1 MRLSW
6 SLRKQ
11 LLVQPLQVRRYEEEE
26 MDKVKGMMFPG
37 AGGGEDNSA
46 DGVPWWMK
54 YLGKA
59 AGITAAIVAMLF
71 GVWCCITLD
80 PMCLVAGIWQVAAGF
95 IMIVIEAPFCCM
107 FLDFVASFAEMVERR
122 PPWQKTALYVV
133 LAIPP
138 LFLCF
143 SLTTLVGCAGIAATG
158 VLYGMQVIGKKAN
171 ANDMAAAA
179 RGGEPDEKNIMDD
192 GDWQTNP

>member
-1 MRLSW
+1 
-6 SLRKQ
+6 
-11 LLVQPLQVRRYEEEE
+11 
-26 MDKVKGMMFPG
+26 MMFPG

-59 AGITAAIVAMLF
+59 AGITAGVVAMLF
-71 GVWCCITLD
+71 GAWACITVSPLC
-80 PMCLVAGIWQVAAGF
+80 MVAGIWQICAGF
-95 IMIVIEAPFCCM
+95 LMIVIEAPFCCM

-122 PPWQKTALYVV
+122 PPWQKTALYIV

-143 SLTTLVGCAGIAATG
+143 SLTTLVGSGGIAATG
-158 VLYGMQVIGKKAN
+158 VLYGMQCIGKKAS

-179 RGGEPDEKNIMDD
+179 RSGGEPDEKNIMDD